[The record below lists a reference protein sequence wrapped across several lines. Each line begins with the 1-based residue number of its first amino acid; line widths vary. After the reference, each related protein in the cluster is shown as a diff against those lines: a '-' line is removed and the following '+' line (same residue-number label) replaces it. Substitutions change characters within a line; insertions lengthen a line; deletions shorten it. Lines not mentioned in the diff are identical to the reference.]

1 MFVPHQGREWGRAF
15 TTSWCSKHWHST
27 KDAALRP
34 AAVLP
39 PATAPPKLSL
49 LFQQCNSRNSTLRGD
64 AAGWN
69 GSRYIPGPRKPGP
82 YFLLSTL
89 SNSTTAPAAEAS
101 HVLQH
106 IPPAAPTSFCLRDK
120 FLSAMLRPQLKV
132 VFTVPLSFHHLSFR
146 SCSCTSAVCASDNVL
161 MLSQV
166 FM

>member
-1 MFVPHQGREWGRAF
+1 MSLIKAGSEAGR
-15 TTSWCSKHWHST
+15 S
-27 KDAALRP
+27 
-34 AAVLP
+34 LP
-39 PATAPPKLSL
+39 PDAPSTDTALKMQLSVLQPCCHQQLLLQSSLYFFSSVTPGTPPCVGMQQDRMTPAT
-49 LFQQCNSRNSTLRGD
+49 R
-64 AAGWN
+64 
-69 GSRYIPGPRKPGP
+69 PRKPGP

>member
-1 MFVPHQGREWGRAF
+1 MSLIKAGSEAG
-15 TTSWCSKHWHST
+15 HS
-27 KDAALRP
+27 
-34 AAVLP
+34 LP
-39 PATAPPKLSL
+39 PDAPSTDTALKMQLSVL
-49 LFQQCNSRNSTLRGD
+49 QPCCHQQLLLQSSLFQQCNSRNSTLGGD
-64 AAGWN
+64 AAGWS

-101 HVLQH
+101 HILQH
-106 IPPAAPTSFCLRDK
+106 IPPVAPTSFCLRDK